1 MPQATTSK
9 NERSISLHG
18 VIVVVGCDGSGK
30 STLANDLLI
39 KLSER
44 RPTVLRYMGLVSGEM
59 GDKIKNLPLIGVRLE
74 RYLAAKAIRAQDM
87 EKKVPGISTAI
98 IMHLLSIWRCGHM
111 LLLRRRSNSGKLV
124 IVDRYPQAEIPGFH
138 YDGPGITTEHRD
150 NWFLRFLV
158 KREQKLY
165 NWMARYKPALII
177 RLNIDPEIAH
187 ARKPDHAIDELRKKA
202 LTMPRLNFNGARI
215 YDIDAS
221 IPYPQVLESAMQA
234 IDEVMGKG

>member
-1 MPQATTSK
+1 MPQATISK
-9 NERSISLHG
+9 HEQPISLHG

-30 STLANDLLI
+30 STLAGDLLI
-39 KLSER
+39 KLNER
-44 RPTVLRYMGLVSGEM
+44 RPTVSRYMGLVSGEM
-59 GDKIKNLPLIGVRLE
+59 GDKIKNLPLIGVSLE

-87 EKKVPGISTAI
+87 KQKVPGTATAI

-111 LLLRRRSNSGKLV
+111 LLLRRQSNSGKLV

-158 KREQKLY
+158 NREQKLY
-165 NWMARYKPALII
+165 NWMAKYKPALII

-187 ARKPDHAIDELRKKA
+187 ARKPDHAIDELRHKS
-202 LTMPRLNFNGARI
+202 LIMPRLNFNGARI

-221 IPYPQVLESAMQA
+221 MPYPQVLESAMQA
-234 IDEVMGKG
+234 IDKVIGKA